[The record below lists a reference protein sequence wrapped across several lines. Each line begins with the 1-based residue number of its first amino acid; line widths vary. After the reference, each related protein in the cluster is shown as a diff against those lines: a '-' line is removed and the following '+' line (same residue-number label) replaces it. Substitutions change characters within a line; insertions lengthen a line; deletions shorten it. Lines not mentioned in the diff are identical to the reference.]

1 MTQSPPG
8 DIFTRR
14 VCLQLDGMDA
24 MTVRRDVAYGPPR
37 LNAII
42 GAYEAFLDRSAAL
55 TTSASA
61 SC

>member
-1 MTQSPPG
+1 MTGRNPADTEDFPSP
-8 DIFTRR
+8 DYS
-14 VCLQLDGMDA
+14 
-24 MTVRRDVAYGPPR
+24 DVAYGPQR